1 MENSISTILVKIG
14 TSLIG
19 IGGLS
24 TLIGSSTAESLALGD
39 RGAAGLPWA
48 ATSAFGLPSVIKAC
62 VAAPIPSWLREAL
75 GLRSSATDSSVGLS
89 FDLASKF
96 RFDALG
102 RKMQIEAVGIAC
114 EGRVVSM
121 AKPETGQ
128 HLFLLTMILTCSQG
142 NTRTGNP
149 LERSVYVSSRD
160 IYAFDRFTYFPL
172 QHIPPSGVG
181 DSLKTRKLER
191 DPYYQ
196 DPIARWDLICLTGS
210 LTKMIEILVMCKVHA
225 KLLGVLSALPWIY
238 FFICAVILHQQKLTR
253 GYISDNRRVDIVAG
267 QLPTPTKPGKDRK
280 IILLAPKNFRLHF
293 LWQAVW
299 AIGIIVSTSC
309 LTGAYILLQQREP
322 GITYIWLGF
331 QFIWLLLRS
340 IYFHVSQD
348 TAIHPILMEETVEN
362 MGQETRQRV
371 LNLIFALSK
380 FQILNHPRRS
390 FCYKDDLLLTGLTQE
405 LFKRILAE
413 ADQYIKIDSLNGC
426 DEINVRAVI
435 GDTVLS
441 SACWIHSSKLTGLQL
456 YDSCIVVI
464 DIRNSTV
471 AIPAARVLISKRK
484 HPGNDTAI
492 KHPPRGGPNWGPDL
506 VLWIYWI
513 PCSDG
518 RWLEVRSE
526 NLRIIGKQK
535 LKFMTDNDVTER
547 FTSGF
552 AKVDHTDV
560 SGIKEA
566 VDLSNS
572 AANILCELVDVRKDR
587 G

>member
-24 TLIGSSTAESLALGD
+24 TLIGSSTAETLALGD

-75 GLRSSATDSSVGLS
+75 GLRSSATDSSVGMS
-89 FDLASKF
+89 FDLASEF
-96 RFDALG
+96 RFFHALG

-114 EGRVVSM
+114 EGR
-121 AKPETGQ
+121 AR
-128 HLFLLTMILTCSQG
+128 
-142 NTRTGNP
+142 NTQISNLR
-149 LERSVYVSSRD
+149 ERSVHVSSRD

-172 QHIPPSGVG
+172 QHIPPSGVE
-181 DSLKTRKLER
+181 DSLKFRKFEK
-191 DPYYQ
+191 DPYYE
-196 DPIARWDLICLTGS
+196 DPIVRWDLVCLTGS

-225 KLLGVLSALPWIY
+225 ILLGVLSALPWIY

-253 GYISDNRRVDIVAG
+253 GYISDSRRVDIVAG

-280 IILLAPKNFRLHF
+280 VILLAPKNFRLHF

-299 AIGIIVSTSC
+299 AIGISVSTSS
-309 LTGAYILLQQREP
+309 LTGVYILLQQREP

-331 QFIWLLLRS
+331 QVIWLLLRS
-340 IYFHVSQD
+340 IYFHISQD

-371 LNLIFALSK
+371 LNLIFALAK
-380 FQILNHPRRS
+380 FQILNHPRGS
-390 FCYKDDLLLTGLTQE
+390 YCYKDDLLLTGLTQE
-405 LFKRILAE
+405 LFERILAKKE
-413 ADQYIKIDSLNGC
+413 QNIKIDSLNEC
-426 DEINVRAVI
+426 DEINVKAVM

-441 SACWIHSSKLTGLQL
+441 SACWIYSSKLTGLQL

-471 AIPAARVLISKRK
+471 AIPAARVLTSTGE

-492 KHPPRGGPNWGPDL
+492 KHPPRGGPNWGPDM
-506 VLWIYWI
+506 VLWVYWI

-518 RWLEVRSE
+518 RWLEVRSKH
-526 NLRIIGKQK
+526 LRIIGKQK
-535 LKFMTDNDVTER
+535 LIFVTDNDVTER

-560 SGIKEA
+560 SGIKGA

-572 AANILCELVDVRKDR
+572 AAHILCEFVNVRKDR